1 MLKIILLL
9 LLGLPVFQS
18 GAQEQQLRTSTEE
31 ELTLP
36 LIMERIAKV
45 SPEGLAV
52 IERVKTM
59 TPVLQK
65 NRSAKTLGETVEDCI
80 KGRAQLTIY
89 PIGWEA
95 LKGDGPRW
103 KIFFYFKDQEQNFL
117 KAGWEYNKDRNVLLP
132 AEFTNATKFWVRRSE
147 NLNP

>member
-1 MLKIILLL
+1 MIKIILLF
-9 LLGLPVFQS
+9 LLGLTVFQ
-18 GAQEQQLRTSTEE
+18 GGWQEQQLRTSTEE
-31 ELTLP
+31 ALNLP
-36 LIMERIAKV
+36 LIMERIAKT
-45 SPEGLAV
+45 SPEGLSV

-65 NRSAKTLGETVEDCI
+65 NRSARTLGETIDDCI
-80 KGRAQLTIY
+80 TGRGQLIIY

-95 LKGDGPRW
+95 IKAEGPRW
-103 KIFFYFKDQEQNFL
+103 KIFFYFKDQEQKYL
-117 KAGWEYNKDRNVLLP
+117 KAGWEYNKDRIVLLP

>member
-1 MLKIILLL
+1 MIKIILLL
-9 LLGLPVFQS
+9 LLGWPFFQS
-18 GAQEQQLRTSTEE
+18 GGQERQLRASTDE
-31 ELTLP
+31 ELNLS
-36 LIMERIAKV
+36 LIIERIAKV

-80 KGRAQLTIY
+80 NGRGQLIFS
-89 PIGWEA
+89 PVGWEA
-95 LKGDGPRW
+95 LKGAGPRW
-103 KIFFYFKDQEQNFL
+103 KIFFYFKDQEQKYL